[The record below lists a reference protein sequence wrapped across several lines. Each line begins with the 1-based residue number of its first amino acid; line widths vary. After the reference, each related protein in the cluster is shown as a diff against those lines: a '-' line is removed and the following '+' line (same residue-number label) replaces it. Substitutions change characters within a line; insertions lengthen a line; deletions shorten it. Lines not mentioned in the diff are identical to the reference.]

1 MISASDR
8 LHLLLH
14 LLHLLAPGLLQ
25 EVDEE
30 PLEVITDSS
39 PCSAT
44 CGLGVRTQTLC
55 RLRDSEAAVEERK
68 GSDGGAEVSEA
79 CRVRTVRCL
88 ESWQCGLRT
97 RTVAAGQTLELDC
110 LGEVMEAM
118 GRFSWRVSWRYARGV
133 VSSDDSLFAGLE
145 APRLDRLVLDP
156 VREDDAGT
164 YRCDVQDAAFRRVK
178 RVYWGVRVLP
188 AGVLDLDYDRSLS
201 RWNQAPRR
209 QTQTAP
215 RLNFLYMMLVS
226 LASSLLLTGLVLLA
240 LEVRRRRRRKVCCR
254 NASAPP

>member
-68 GSDGGAEVSEA
+68 GSDGGAEVRR
-79 CRVRTVRCL
+79 CRFPACL

-118 GRFSWRVSWRYARGV
+118 GRVSWRYARGV
-133 VSSDDSLFAGLE
+133 VSSDDSLFG
-145 APRLDRLVLDP
+145 PHP
-156 VREDDAGT
+156 FSGT

-201 RWNQAPRR
+201 RWNQA
-209 QTQTAP
+209 
-215 RLNFLYMMLVS
+215 NVS
-226 LASSLLLTGLVLLA
+226 DSPFHPHNSPSHPHSSLKMAELRNRSLQCESFTY
-240 LEVRRRRRRKVCCR
+240 VCSEKQSESRVHEGKGSEGCDW
-254 NASAPP
+254 S